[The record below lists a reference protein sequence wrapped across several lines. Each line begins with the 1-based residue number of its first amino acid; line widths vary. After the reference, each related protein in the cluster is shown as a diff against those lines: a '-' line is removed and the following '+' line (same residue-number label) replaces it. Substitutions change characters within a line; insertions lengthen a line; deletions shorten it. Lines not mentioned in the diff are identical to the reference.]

1 MLSLSDSS
9 ESTASE
15 TIGCFLTPCA
25 RLCRLSLASVRCTR
39 GTTFMSY
46 GPVHCDL
53 QGEVGLRKYQLNQQP
68 PCSFLASLSTMR
80 KFPDYTAS
88 ITVQE
93 FLFTDI
99 QTLLTTIPHSPYD
112 ALCGCTVVKIGVTY
126 EFDGLSVTFF
136 TF

>member
-1 MLSLSDSS
+1 
-9 ESTASE
+9 
-15 TIGCFLTPCA
+15 
-25 RLCRLSLASVRCTR
+25 
-39 GTTFMSY
+39 
-46 GPVHCDL
+46 
-53 QGEVGLRKYQLNQQP
+53 
-68 PCSFLASLSTMR
+68 MR